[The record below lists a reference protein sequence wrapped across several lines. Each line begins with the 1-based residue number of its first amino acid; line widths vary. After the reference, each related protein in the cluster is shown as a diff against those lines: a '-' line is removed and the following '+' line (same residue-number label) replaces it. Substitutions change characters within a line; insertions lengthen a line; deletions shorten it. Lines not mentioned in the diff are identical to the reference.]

1 MALKRFQPEVRMGG
15 FKVSPDEMDIE
26 RQYVVMN
33 PTVSPT
39 WFGTTAVGTAGQ
51 SKALVLINRIAD
63 YPRNLAGAVAGSA
76 GLGGT
81 WVVNGKDQFGNTIQ
95 ESLAIGT
102 ATNGG
107 TTEGTK
113 IFAQLTS
120 GTFNFAT
127 ASAAGNG
134 TPRLGVGIAE
144 TTHLFGLPDKI
155 AGTGDV
161 KRITWNNNGTVTTV
175 NGGTIGAYV
184 GTANHTFKGTAA
196 LAITHSF
203 VVSYRSSFNSEA
215 EQVQNL

>member
-1 MALKRFQPEVRMGG
+1 MALKRHLPEVR
-15 FKVSPDEMDIE
+15 FNAVKVTPDEMDIV
-26 RQYVVMN
+26 RQYTVVH
-33 PTVSPT
+33 PSVSPT

-95 ESLAIGT
+95 ESVTIGT

-113 IFAQLTS
+113 VFAQLTS

-161 KRITWNNNGTVTTV
+161 KAIAWINNGTSTTV
-175 NGGTIGAYV
+175 NGGTVGAYV

-196 LAITHSF
+196 ISVTDTL
-203 VVSYRSSFNSEA
+203 VVRYRSSFNSEA
-215 EQVQNL
+215 DQVHSL